1 MENVIKFD
9 LNKMGSLDIQSMNKV
24 IDAYT
29 QLEVN
34 QPINYNF
41 YDISETGFN
50 ENSGYV
56 YIALKNQIS
65 ICSAFNNEVEYLVT
79 NLDNGEEFF
88 FETYKEA
95 KAKNLEVND
104 IDY

>member
-9 LNKMGSLDIQSMNKV
+9 LNEMGSLDIQSMNKV
-24 IDAYT
+24 INAYI
-29 QLEVN
+29 QIE
-34 QPINYNF
+34 PINYNF

-50 ENSGYV
+50 QNSGYV
-56 YIALKNQIS
+56 YIALENQIS

-79 NLDNGEEFF
+79 NFDNGEEFF

-104 IDY
+104 IGY